1 MGDTGALSSAAPS
14 GQAACAAPNPAPTP
28 KTHPNPSPG
37 PSRAEPGPLESL
49 TQAQDLERA
58 LRQRPLL
65 LAAGALLAARLLHG
79 QRLADKGGHEPPA
92 AGGGCEGGRGGAR
105 KGRGGSA
112 AAVGVAEARGI
123 SSNPGWQDSVLQGA
137 ARIGHN
143 LERPLPSCQELDPRP
158 THAAPPT
165 GQPAS
170 PACKPASVYQPAASQ
185 PRKQASS
192 GGTRLPG
199 RRPPCA
205 AR

>member
-1 MGDTGALSSAAPS
+1 MRCRARRR
-14 GQAACAAPNPAPTP
+14 PA
-28 KTHPNPSPG
+28 
-37 PSRAEPGPLESL
+37 RR
-49 TQAQDLERA
+49 RA
-58 LRQRPLL
+58 LRPTLRLPPKRTPTLRPAP
-65 LAAGALLAARLLHG
+65 LAQSQAPSNLSPRRRISSVRCDSGPSSSPPAPCWPPGCCMASALRT
-79 QRLADKGGHEPPA
+79 KGGTNRPPPEEA
-92 AGGGCEGGRGGAR
+92 AKGGGGGAR